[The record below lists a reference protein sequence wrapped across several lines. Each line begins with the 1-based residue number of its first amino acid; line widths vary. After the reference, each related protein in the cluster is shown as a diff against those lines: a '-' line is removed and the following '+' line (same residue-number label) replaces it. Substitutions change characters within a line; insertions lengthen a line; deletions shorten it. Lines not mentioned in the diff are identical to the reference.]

1 MKLQIKI
8 IHNSGEERTYTAQ
21 PPEFRKWELDT
32 KQKIGANPDM
42 GISDLMFL
50 AYHAGK
56 RENAGKP
63 MMPLDTWC
71 ETVADIEI
79 VETPINPT
87 HAIASEG

>member
-8 IHNSGEERTYTAQ
+8 TNNSGDENIYTAQ

-32 KQKIGANPDM
+32 KQKIGANPEL

-50 AYHAGK
+50 AYHAAK

-63 MMPLDTWC
+63 MLALDVWC

-79 VETPINPT
+79 VETPLNPT
-87 HAIASEG
+87 NAVA

>member
-8 IHNSGEERTYTAQ
+8 THNSGEEVIHTAQ

-32 KQKIGANPDM
+32 KQKIGANPEL

-50 AYHAGK
+50 AYHAAK

-63 MMPLDTWC
+63 ILPLDTWC
-71 ETVADIEI
+71 ETVTDIEI
-79 VETPINPT
+79 VETPLNPT
-87 HAIASEG
+87 TAVA